1 MNKTLKIFLISF
13 LGLGLILGSL
23 VFYASTKIKPEEI
36 RKLTIN
42 AIEKSMPGTKASL
55 EKIDYSLGFNI
66 KIEFQDLKI
75 YLKDDNS
82 LMMGV
87 KDFHFKLPIWAII
100 TNGGTVDL
108 AIQKPMI
115 NYKEFEPKVNSFTK
129 AFGPQKNETAQ
140 NESKETKSDESKL
153 EIPAFISKSKINVR
167 ITDIDVAYQLLDKS
181 NGKLVVNR
189 FLLKDLNLTSTT
201 AYELESDI
209 QANLKDGKKF
219 ATHIVA
225 IGQINLKEFI
235 NDKKIDTKIMV
246 EAKNTSLSGLA
257 YKIPDI
263 KSTIQIL
270 MLPNGAINLDLDT
283 NLGSIATN
291 QLKVELL
298 EKKINLKN
306 FKFEVFL
313 RELPSFLDKATL
325 EKLAMID
332 YKNAN
337 FLLQGDLVLDDGV
350 LTNSNLNFSL
360 TQDILVKGAEGL
372 NVVVGMKG
380 RYNNEN
386 LQLNLTNKVL
396 DGNVNIELKG
406 KVNPTQKDFSVEKMA
421 PLFVEVLASNIK
433 FTPEM
438 IRKNIYGKPK
448 PAEATAS
455 EKADGTKVAKM
466 PPKTERKLPHVAVD
480 LKWKQVIIG
489 KDEFSGFGKVL
500 VKAKTIASEGIS
512 FQFSKGKG
520 NITFL
525 NTQDASL
532 LTNTKFTFNLNGLN
546 LNSLQVFLPPA
557 LESIKGDFSGDVKG
571 TLAEGPK
578 NTTNYAVSFSLNATN
593 GELKGLN
600 LTEHI
605 AGVVSKLDM
614 LKDKIGKKDIKVT
627 DEFEKLVLKGNAT
640 DKLLTIDAFDF
651 TGIKNSTSVT
661 AKGKVG
667 QPNSKNESNVELV
680 YQDKTGA
687 VSQFM
692 VKNLGTDKLP
702 LKLTGVEFSLHPDYA
717 YTISAVAKG
726 ALKTK
731 GKEVVKEQ
739 ATKLME
745 KVIKNDEIKE
755 KAGKLFKG
763 LFK

>member
-1 MNKTLKIFLISF
+1 MNKTLKMFLFSF
-13 LGLGLILGSL
+13 LGLGLILGGL

-75 YLKDDNS
+75 LLKEDNS
-82 LMMGV
+82 PLVSV

-108 AIQKPMI
+108 SVHKPMI

-129 AFGPQKNETAQ
+129 AFGPQKAETAQ
-140 NESKETKSDESKL
+140 EKTQESKSTQDKIEL
-153 EIPAFISKSKINVR
+153 PAFISKSKINVR
-167 ITDIDVAYQLLDKS
+167 ITDIDVTYQLADKS
-181 NGKLVVNR
+181 NGELVVNR

-201 AYELESDI
+201 AFELESDI
-209 QANLKDGKKF
+209 HANLKDGKKF
-219 ATHIVA
+219 ATHLVA
-225 IGQINLKEFI
+225 IGQVNLKEFI
-235 NDKKIDTKIMV
+235 DEKKIDTKIMI
-246 EAKNTSLSGLA
+246 EAKNTSLSGMA

-270 MLPNGAINLDLDT
+270 MLPSGSINLDLDT
-283 NLGSIATN
+283 SIGSIATN

-298 EKKINLKN
+298 EKKINVKT
-306 FKFEVFL
+306 FKLEVFL
-313 RELPSFLDKATL
+313 KELSTLLDKATAD
-325 EKLAMID
+325 KLAMID
-332 YKNAN
+332 FKNAN
-337 FLLQGDLVLDDGV
+337 FLVQGDLALDDGL
-350 LTNSNLNFSL
+350 LTNSNVNFSL
-360 TQDILVKGAEGL
+360 TQDILVNGAEGL
-372 NVVVGMKG
+372 NVLVGMKG

-386 LQLNLTNKVL
+386 LQVNLTNKVL
-396 DGNVNIELKG
+396 DGNVNVELKG

-421 PLFVEVLASNIK
+421 PLFVEVFASNIK

-438 IRKNIYGKPK
+438 IRKNLYGKPK
-448 PAEATAS
+448 AVEAVDTEGS
-455 EKADGTKVAKM
+455 ADKKVAKL

-489 KDEFSGFGKVL
+489 KDEFSGFGKIL

-520 NITFL
+520 NITFM
-525 NTQDASL
+525 NTQDANL
-532 LTNTKFTFNLNGLN
+532 LASTKFTFNLNGLN

-571 TLAEGPK
+571 TLSEGPK
-578 NTTNYAVSFSLNATN
+578 NTSNYAVNFSLNASN

-640 DKLLTIDAFDF
+640 DKLLTIETFDF

-667 QPNSKNESNVELV
+667 QPNSKNESTVELV

-687 VSQFM
+687 ISQFM

-702 LKLTGVEFSLHPDYA
+702 LKLTGIEFALHPDYG

-745 KVIKNDEIKE
+745 KVIKNDELKE